1 MKEQREYTLENELA
15 IALFKFSYGRL
26 SVTEA
31 KETAKKVLPNYDT
44 SNEMLMHKGLDWYAK
59 QLLAVM

>member
-1 MKEQREYTLENELA
+1 MQREYTLENELA
-15 IALFKFSYGRL
+15 IALFKFSYGKLNIAEAR
-26 SVTEA
+26 EKA
-31 KETAKKVLPNYDT
+31 KEVLPYYDT